1 MGTPIFTEDH
11 LAMLT
16 TTADRLS
23 ELERDRIETKAR
35 LDNLEHHKIEC
46 NEQHESAM
54 AHRKQSDNAMNHLT
68 DSNILLAKTI
78 TEMNITMTK
87 IASKV
92 EAGQPVITFWTKVDD
107 ALTINRIVWKAV
119 ISLVVGVA
127 AIVGLWK
134 MLGNG

>member
-11 LAMLT
+11 LAML
-16 TTADRLS
+16 DRLS

-35 LDNLEHHKIEC
+35 LDRLEHHKIEC
-46 NEQHESAM
+46 IEQHESTM

-92 EAGQPVITFWTKVDD
+92 EAGQPVINFWTM
-107 ALTINRIVWKAV
+107 AGTAWTFNRMMGAV
-119 ISLVVGVA
+119 IVSIVVGVA

-134 MLGNG
+134 MLG